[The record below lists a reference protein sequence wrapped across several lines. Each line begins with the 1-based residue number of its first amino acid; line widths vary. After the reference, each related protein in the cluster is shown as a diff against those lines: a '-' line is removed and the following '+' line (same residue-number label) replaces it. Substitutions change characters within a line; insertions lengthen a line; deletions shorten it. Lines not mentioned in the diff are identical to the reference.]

1 MSLSLIGVKAFKVII
16 NFLLQVS
23 GVKHLSLMTV

>member
-1 MSLSLIGVKAFKVII
+1 MSLSLMGTKGFKVII
-16 NFLLQVS
+16 KCILLS

>member
-1 MSLSLIGVKAFKVII
+1 MSFSLIGVKGFKLII
-16 NFLLQVS
+16 IFILLS

>member
-1 MSLSLIGVKAFKVII
+1 MSLSLIGVKGFKLII
-16 NFLLQVS
+16 IFIPLS